1 MSSIAARQL
10 VRMIM
15 LSLICASSA
24 SGRAENIAQSTFSQQ
39 DLQVKLVYC
48 KTCHGLAG
56 QGYRGSS
63 PMPRLAGQQ
72 PEYLEN
78 QLTAFVEGRRKDKFM
93 SKVASVLSPAMVRAV
108 AKHFSELNPK
118 PLGGSTRELAEVG
131 KALFEEGVPGT
142 DIQSCA
148 ACHRPDAKG
157 DGACPSLAGQLP
169 DYIVRTLVNWSKERG
184 QDPNKPDTSA
194 IMAPIAHSLSEAQ
207 ISAIA
212 AYLAGLE

>member
-1 MSSIAARQL
+1 MSSIAVRQL
-10 VRMIM
+10 MRMIM
-15 LSLICASSA
+15 LSLLCGSSA
-24 SGRAENIAQSTFSQQ
+24 SGRAENITQSTFSSQ

-63 PMPRLAGQQ
+63 SMPRLAGQQ
-72 PEYLEN
+72 AEYLEN
-78 QLTAFVEGRRKDKFM
+78 QLSAFAEGRRKDKFM
-93 SKVASVLSPAMVRAV
+93 SKVVSVLSPAIVRAL

-118 PLGGSTRELAEVG
+118 PLGGSTRELAAVG
-131 KALFEEGVPGT
+131 KTLYEEGVPGT

-157 DGACPSLAGQLP
+157 DGACPRLAGQLP
-169 DYIVRTLVNWSKERG
+169 DYMVRTLVNWSKERG

-207 ISAIA
+207 ISGIA
-212 AYLAGLE
+212 AYLAVLE

>member
-24 SGRAENIAQSTFSQQ
+24 SGRAENIAQSTFSQH

-72 PEYLEN
+72 AEYLEN

-108 AKHFSELNPK
+108 AKHFSELNP
-118 PLGGSTRELAEVG
+118 
-131 KALFEEGVPGT
+131 
-142 DIQSCA
+142 
-148 ACHRPDAKG
+148 
-157 DGACPSLAGQLP
+157 
-169 DYIVRTLVNWSKERG
+169 
-184 QDPNKPDTSA
+184 
-194 IMAPIAHSLSEAQ
+194 
-207 ISAIA
+207 
-212 AYLAGLE
+212 